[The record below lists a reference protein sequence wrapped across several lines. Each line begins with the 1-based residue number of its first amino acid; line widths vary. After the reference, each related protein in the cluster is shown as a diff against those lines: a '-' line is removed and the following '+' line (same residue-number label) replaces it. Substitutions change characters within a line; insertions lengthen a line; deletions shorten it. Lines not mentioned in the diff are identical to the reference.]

1 MISLGIELYC
11 FLTFLITHCLEPYW
25 VMQESE
31 FFLDWQ
37 IIAVTS
43 DTVLPIEW
51 HSTAGSIR
59 RRLGVSTVHGQ
70 LDMWDDS
77 VFLQSATS
85 LAHIS
90 ELLFEPSVLWWK
102 AGLTM
107 VSSVED
113 DNTDDRQLVTWQG
126 HFLML
131 VVCLVSL
138 NCVSCLEKTFLFGT
152 SAWICGCRVETLW
165 TVGP

>member
-1 MISLGIELYC
+1 
-11 FLTFLITHCLEPYW
+11 
-25 VMQESE
+25 
-31 FFLDWQ
+31 
-37 IIAVTS
+37 
-43 DTVLPIEW
+43 
-51 HSTAGSIR
+51 
-59 RRLGVSTVHGQ
+59 
-70 LDMWDDS
+70 
-77 VFLQSATS
+77 
-85 LAHIS
+85 
-90 ELLFEPSVLWWK
+90 LWWK